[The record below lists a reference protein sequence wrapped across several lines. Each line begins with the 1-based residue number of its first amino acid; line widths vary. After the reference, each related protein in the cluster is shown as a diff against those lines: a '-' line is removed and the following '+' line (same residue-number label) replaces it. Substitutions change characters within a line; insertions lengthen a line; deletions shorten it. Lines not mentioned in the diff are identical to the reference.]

1 MLNLRPKSFWKTLC
15 DFCNL
20 NTKQKTYTLSG
31 LFIDFFFFHI
41 KTKMILKGFEK
52 GQA

>member
-31 LFIDFFFFHI
+31 LFIDFFFFSYQN
-41 KTKMILKGFEK
+41 KNDFEGF
-52 GQA
+52 